1 MRETFFVVEDQPNSR
16 LKRERERETERHFEY
31 KEFGKMSTNRNIAT
45 PIRNALIWINFNFNL
60 VGIVREFTFPIKSR
74 GSGTYSLS
82 FFPFLFY
89 FYFLILHTLF
99 HFLSLWIYI

>member
-1 MRETFFVVEDQPNSR
+1 
-16 LKRERERETERHFEY
+16 
-31 KEFGKMSTNRNIAT
+31 MSTNRNIAT